1 MAAKTGLPAA
11 LIQRINRAIDSYSG
25 TAERAI
31 ANAHSAD
38 DYFVIAGTDGR
49 KYHVRVVMDMQDG
62 GFAAAN
68 PHLKLSPKLVVK
80 FYWVDKNANVD
91 PFKHYTGYSYDLS
104 TLVKALGK
112 RGGGLM
118 LDMTTSESI
127 DRATLTQ
134 ICVWA
139 VGGDPYSTY
148 G

>member
-1 MAAKTGLPAA
+1 MATQTGLPAA
-11 LIQRINRAIDSYSG
+11 LTQRINRAIDSYSG

-49 KYHVRVVMDMQDG
+49 KYHVRVVMDNVG
-62 GFAAAN
+62 ALAAAN
-68 PHLKLSPKLVVK
+68 PHLKISPKLAVK
-80 FYWVDKNANVD
+80 FYWVDKNVDSD
-91 PFKHYTGYSYDLS
+91 PFKHFTGYSYDLS
-104 TLVKALGK
+104 TLVNALGK
-112 RGGGLM
+112 RGGGLT
-118 LDMTTSESI
+118 LDMTTRESI